1 MPQIKPGHRL
11 YLYRLFKQELGC
23 GKQTALARAAEVLE
37 QDGLAPE
44 DLGCSDARQLF
55 EQLTECVKVTVFK
68 KGAIFVTL
76 QANADYD
83 RALEKAAS
91 GKPSAAEK
99 AVSNGKSWKKKRGAK
114 ELKPLRPKHIEKK
127 PEKVAPEPVKEKPV
141 EKTEAKVETAVEAAT
156 PTAPEAPAE
165 APVANEPQVAAA
177 SVPEPESVAE
187 PKQPGDEVEAKVEPS
202 SEPTEA
208 EGKSAD
214 ADAARKAEAPEA
226 PEAPKLDHEPPIK
239 FTITYTPEPP
249 AAPEPKPANEPQPKA
264 EAQGP
269 AEAKLKPEPK
279 PAPAQP
285 KPAAQRAPKAPEPPK
300 PQSKPELGP
309 ESRPKPQPKPVSAPS
324 APAPAP
330 TPKPAAQ
337 QKPEPAPVHA
347 PKPVPTAGPAAA
359 PAPTSVPTKKPARA
373 HNDLPHDFYAEVRCP
388 DEHLS
393 ALCQL
398 LPLDVDPMATLEEDF
413 RIARSTGKLQGTRSS
428 VTFPLRFQR
437 SNGKPVIVKLRR
449 SATPFAGK
457 HWALAGIEAD
467 SPEEVGFGALKRK
480 AAGPWAAF
488 ANDDQLKHAVS
499 PEDELAQNVVLGSW
513 DALLSELAGLAAPED
528 WGERNGLLREYLA
541 MRWRRAKRQN
551 LISMA
556 DDGSSAAFD
565 TGLLTA
571 GGEPIGAI
579 LEPHDGDII
588 WELTCFS
595 TNAAACPSTWP
606 QMPATEQIAQALL
619 AQDDPELRR
628 CAQLVSRS
636 PRVAT
641 QAYDPVNEAVY
652 VLVPARDGAL
662 ALDFSAPDAPR
673 VVGTATLADASACA
687 RAVSSDQPAWL
698 RA

>member
-55 EQLTECVKVTVFK
+55 EQLAECVKVTVFK

-99 AVSNGKSWKKKRGAK
+99 AVSNGKSWKRKRGAK

-127 PEKVAPEPVKEKPV
+127 PEKVEPEPVKEQPV
-141 EKTEAKVETAVEAAT
+141 EKAETKTETAVAAAT
-156 PTAPEAPAE
+156 PAAREPPAE
-165 APVANEPQVAAA
+165 TPVANEPQVAAA
-177 SVPEPESVAE
+177 SAPEHEPVAGPEQPSAEAGVEAE
-187 PKQPGDEVEAKVEPS
+187 PL

-208 EGKSAD
+208 EDKSAD

-226 PEAPKLDHEPPIK
+226 PEAPKPDHEPPIK

-249 AAPEPKPANEPQPKA
+249 AAPEPEPVNEPKP

-269 AEAKLKPEPK
+269 ANAKPKLEAEPK
-279 PAPAQP
+279 PTQAQP
-285 KPAAQRAPKAPEPPK
+285 KPAAKHAPEPPK
-300 PQSKPELGP
+300 PQSEPKDRPGSQL
-309 ESRPKPQPKPVSAPS
+309 ESKPKPAPAPS
-324 APAPAP
+324 APVPVQ
-330 TPKPAAQ
+330 TQKPAVP
-337 QKPEPAPVHA
+337 QKPEPAPA
-347 PKPVPTAGPAAA
+347 QTPKPAPESALTAGPA
-359 PAPTSVPTKKPARA
+359 PAPVPAKKPARA

-413 RIARSTGKLQGTRSS
+413 RIARSTGTLRGTRSS

-467 SPEEVGFGALKRK
+467 SPEEVGFGALERK

-488 ANDDQLKHAVS
+488 ANDDQLKHAAS

-528 WGERNGLLREYLA
+528 WGKKNGLLREYLA
-541 MRWRRAKRQN
+541 MRWRRAKRQK

-595 TNAAACPSTWP
+595 VNAAARPAAWP
-606 QMPATEQIAQALL
+606 QMPATEQVAQALL

-636 PRVAT
+636 PRAAT

-652 VLVPARDGAL
+652 VLVPARGGAL
-662 ALDFSAPDAPR
+662 ALDFSTPGAPR
-673 VVGTATLADASACA
+673 VVGTATLADAFACA